1 MAMPGPL
8 PQRARRF
15 LVRVVIDKGV
25 VETHPPL
32 SCVVSLC
39 GVGQSSFG
47 RTVQ

>member
-15 LVRVVIDKGV
+15 LVREVIDKGV
-25 VETHPPL
+25 VKTHPPL
-32 SCVVSLC
+32 SCVALSC

-47 RTVQ
+47 RAVQ